1 MSMMTISSLGTEMQS
16 ITSLNGEANEL
27 STLTEQLSSGQQSDD
42 LAGYS
47 PDDQNQIYDLTGS
60 IDQLNTYQTVG
71 NLISPT
77 TKVYDKTLTDISSIV
92 NPVQQ
97 ILSQDSSSTSATN
110 STAANASQ
118 LQSYMLEIENDLN
131 QQSNGSYIFSGSRS
145 VAPVGDLTSLL
156 SASAPS
162 QTAATANGTLPIYD
176 SESGGTDTTTNTD
189 AYDTPSAQIDTGY
202 TLNYGISS
210 DDPAFQNTI
219 LAISYAYAATQ
230 NPANSTSY
238 MASAQSLLNSASTGV
253 QQLQA
258 QNAANSQSLSSVN
271 TNQSTLVNDL
281 ESQLGDIQNINTTTV
296 STQISYLQTQLEA
309 SYSATALLTKLS
321 LSQYL

>member
-1 MSMMTISSLGTEMQS
+1 MMTISSLGTEMQS